1 MATAAE
7 VRKVLNQNQDKRKTP
22 EYAELYAEYQQL
34 KAQENP
40 VYAPNKPD
48 TDFFD
53 QVEETLKGIPTGII
67 GLAEIGAIGAATLLN
82 EEAELKVRG
91 GIQSVAETLK
101 SPFTADVGSED
112 LVGRKYGEALGSFV
126 GLGLASVIPGVGKPL
141 AAGLA
146 MGSGA
151 GEASERA
158 RAAGATE
165 GERNVAAFKGIGVGL
180 TELIPLAKLKSL
192 KDVLGENAFLNGIER
207 IKRAAVAGGFEGA
220 QEAAAGVLQNAIQRG
235 YDPTQDLLN
244 VEVAEAGGYG
254 ASVGA
259 TVQALLDVA
268 VPRKKGSATAPELSE
283 SDRAIEQSLYDD
295 DVQAGVPPT
304 TTTGPTPPNI
314 SENEESELTLSP
326 PPDSLPV
333 PRGRGEQAEA
343 PIPNNVPPVPS
354 QEEIAAI
361 EKEVIRKAVNGEQLS
376 ASEAQI
382 ASRLDI
388 RAEIDEQKTQ
398 EKVVEEVVEGEE
410 GEKVT
415 VPTGSTLPNLDEFT
429 TEYQELVIRDPQDGE
444 NYLVAKL
451 NNQEISDADADV
463 IRNAEERIGKLPPV
477 PSQKQI
483 DIDNAKREEK
493 AAQEKVT
500 GTEEREQKVI
510 DRVVNL
516 YKKDIEEN
524 KNLSST
530 ATNKKID
537 AALTGFILDPN
548 SSIQPINE
556 EESISLDRV
565 TAVKETI
572 LKELKLLSTPTVAT
586 PPKSKKALRKGVRE
600 RREAL
605 AKKKEV
611 VEEAAPNFFTR
622 FKDVPDYALL
632 RDTAAVESIK
642 AVKGTV
648 TKNKKRLGAGYNKA
662 ATYFNK
668 FDRIE
673 DAVEAIAFDYADK
686 EVGEGKAS
694 KENLADPMTPEA
706 AAFMKGM
713 GGANA
718 EAAYNW
724 VQDSTMSEEV
734 KEVARNTFEVYKTEI
749 VKIKSQDT
757 EAAKVLKDKKQKL
770 KTDYVAGN
778 APIGDIVAEFT
789 EEEVNTLKEQRERF
803 KVKKAAEEET
813 RKKKD
818 EVLTASAVTNIEVPT
833 PVVTSETQAVI
844 SEFEREVTEQVARE
858 ESYLSDVDKNQLKK
872 LGAEIQE
879 LKVQQDKVGELDP
892 KTLAKLKGKET
903 KVRKIRKK
911 AFDVATKTDRLQQE
925 AKDIVYSE
933 RAKRSDLDTLYK
945 DLLPN
950 ELYGFSLP
958 LPSEALSELAQSIS
972 PTTNEALASNDL
984 EGALNSISVDSAD
997 KRIQNLAKKFAPLA
1011 SGTKVE
1017 VVKGLKDPR
1026 DSTPLAGLFDPR
1038 TNTVQLDSVNGLN
1051 THAVLHEVSHALGSA
1066 ELAKKGSAFA
1076 KKLTSLH
1083 KSIKD
1088 SLGNAYGAKSPDEFF
1103 SEAMGNE
1110 QFRVELARINPN
1122 GNPKSALTLFIDAVR
1137 TFLNSKLGLKFA
1149 GQSSSILS
1157 EVDALVDS
1165 IISPAPMSRNAETLA
1180 MNSDVRGVGRVM
1192 ESLGNTWRSMNGPPT
1207 AANNR
1212 DFTDGSLQFV
1222 EDSTRAVGQTVYGAI
1237 DLPGIAELA
1246 KKYFGDIG
1254 TKLHT
1259 AANIQRGDMQAAD
1272 NRADVVGNMLIRFR
1286 EKFKES
1292 KYARFSDL
1300 IYSEEY
1306 GATINQI
1313 DPFFNERE
1321 ARLEYDAE
1329 KFGEWQE
1336 LKKNW
1341 DALSK
1346 ETKGESE
1353 RVYKVLR
1360 NFYRQQYKELKDTLY
1375 NRVKDVASPE
1385 ELQTLN
1391 AQVFDVL
1398 FSDKVLDVYFPLA
1411 RKGRYKLEYT
1421 IDINPD
1427 KPAGSGYRMEM
1438 YNTKSQAK
1446 RRAAELEEQN
1456 EGKLSAGGGVVII
1469 DTREESTSGSRSTP
1483 IATIEAILRKTD
1495 QKLGENNQLSNE
1507 EKAIRAEVRSKI
1519 VEVFVDSLPET
1530 SFAKSLGTRKNTP
1543 GYEGDPLFALQT
1555 KGYDLGRQIVRIQST
1570 KKVNDLESKL
1580 IEAYKIKRGTLD
1592 KSGSMLYQ
1600 ELMLRASYIRSPPA
1614 DLFWQTIKQGAFVYT
1629 IGFNAS
1635 SAIVNLSQIPL
1646 FTLPYL
1652 AGEYQST
1659 SDATLAITKASG
1671 IVGSSFS
1678 QYDVGINKYYDVSA
1692 DGTYSLNTKKLK
1704 ERTEGMSDK
1713 DAKREEQEFRNLATL
1728 VKRASEEGQ
1737 LTKSFIM
1744 DELSLQREAF
1754 KSGKDRTGNVFRQ
1767 TLDKITG
1774 ISAIGFNVAERF
1786 NRQTTMV
1793 ATYNLELARISKG
1806 KDGFNFTE
1814 EQLNEA
1820 ADKAF
1825 YVTQETNGGAFR
1837 EVGPR
1842 ISQSGW
1848 LSVAL
1853 MYKSYGFRMYQ
1864 TMIKSA
1870 ITAAR
1875 GTTFSPD
1882 PKENARLRKVAIHQL
1897 IGWHLSS
1904 LFFAGVYGIPLY
1916 GAVSMAINLF
1926 LDDEEDDVDNIVR
1939 KYIGELAYKGVVNE
1953 VTNVDIASRVRLTG
1967 LLIQSNKYN
1976 SNASAEET
1984 IGFYMGGPAI
1994 STAKRFGRGVESLLE
2009 GDIEKG
2015 IESML
2020 PAGIANFYKASPI
2033 GRVYRDGF
2041 ETKRGDPI
2049 YDDVTSGEL
2058 AGQLFGFAPL
2068 EYTRRIE
2075 ENMNAKNV
2083 EGAIKRKKSKI
2094 LKRLY
2099 VSMRSNN
2106 SSDRVAAL
2114 ADMRKFNKR
2123 HPRYAIL
2130 PETVERSM
2138 KAHQRTSATMHNGVV
2153 LSPAAKAE
2161 LAYYKGG
2168 G

>member
-53 QVEETLKGIPTGII
+53 QVEEAIKGVPAGII

-112 LVGRKYGEALGSFV
+112 LVGRGYGEALGSFV

-254 ASVGA
+254 AAVGA

-326 PPDSLPV
+326 PPDSIPV
-333 PRGRGEQAEA
+333 PRGRGEQNEA
-343 PIPNNVPPVPS
+343 PIPDEDVPPVQVDTKQTP
-354 QEEIAAI
+354 EEIATI

-382 ASRLDI
+382 ASRFDI
-388 RAEIDEQKTQ
+388 SAVIDEQKAAAT
-398 EKVVEEVVEGEE
+398 KTTDG
-410 GEKVT
+410 VT
-415 VPTGSTLPNLDEFT
+415 TGSTLPNLDEFI
-429 TEYQELVIRDPQDGE
+429 TEYQELVVRDPQDGE

-463 IRNAEERIGKLPPV
+463 IRNAEERIGELPPV
-477 PSQKQI
+477 PSQKEI
-483 DIDNAKREEK
+483 DIANAKREK
-493 AAQEKVT
+493 NAALKEVA
-500 GTEEREQKVI
+500 GTE
-510 DRVVNL
+510 
-516 YKKDIEEN
+516 
-524 KNLSST
+524 
-530 ATNKKID
+530 
-537 AALTGFILDPN
+537 
-548 SSIQPINE
+548 IQLPP
-556 EESISLDRV
+556 V
-565 TAVKETI
+565 
-572 LKELKLLSTPTVAT
+572 TPTVDT
-586 PPKSKKALRKGVRE
+586 SSESKKTRRKGVRE

-611 VEEAAPNFFTR
+611 VEEAAPKFFTR

-686 EVGEGKAS
+686 EVGGGKAS

-706 AAFMKGM
+706 TAFMKGM

-997 KRIQNLAKKFAPLA
+997 KRVQNLAKKFAPLA

-1346 ETKGESE
+1346 ETNGESE

-1360 NFYRQQYKELKDTLY
+1360 NFYRRQYKELKDTLY

-1754 KSGKDRTGNVFRQ
+1754 KSGKDRTGNIFRQ

-1926 LDDEEDDVDNIVR
+1926 LRDDEEDDVDNIVR
-1939 KYIGELAYKGVVNE
+1939 KYLTELPYKGVVNQI
-1953 VTNVDIASRVRLTG
+1953 TGVDIASRVRLTG

-2123 HPRYAIL
+2123 HRRYAIL